1 MGSHIST
8 SVLPWYVVSLRTSV
22 AVFRVPNVF
31 SVHIHHENLVAA
43 NQRATRE
50 AAPMRAPVISM
61 RVENAKTVVEEV
73 SEDFQTL
80 HHLGVLILGGVHK

>member
-1 MGSHIST
+1 M
-8 SVLPWYVVSLRTSV
+8 
-22 AVFRVPNVF
+22 FRVQIVF

-50 AAPMRAPVISM
+50 AALMRAPVISM

-80 HHLGVLILGGVHK
+80 HHLGVLILGGVHKWNVDLKQKLVHVLQYARRYDVR